1 MQLFATLNQRLTDT
15 LLAQLAGAS
24 VLPLAVAK
32 NYCALAVPAL
42 VRQLAKETD
51 EDELNAR
58 WDMCRQL
65 FLGQVLTDANEL
77 LRADMG
83 WPDRRRYLAQKII
96 GPEQVIALAKGS
108 SQPAQSET
116 LLGYLTIIALA
127 TVGEKAYEANLD
139 PAALGGWLKEQQVPT
154 DASAAKPAA
163 RPALRTQ
170 AAAAQPKAAD
180 SGSGSK
186 KITILSA
193 VGALVVAGVVGGY
206 FLLGTPANAT
216 QQEASAATPDVAVEA
231 SPTPS
236 AAAEAPSAEP
246 AATSVAGPTPL
257 LASAAA
263 APSAA
268 PKAQPVS
275 AAAAGAVLR
284 DTIGN
289 AALAKQIGGKF
300 NVAEG
305 RYLKGEGQPLIVKLP
320 NRATLTVGIN
330 STESLLYK
338 RLAKPSLPRP
348 SDIAVDRLAFDTNQA
363 RLGAEGAQQLGN
375 IANLLKTFPKA
386 KLLIVGHANNSE
398 EQAIRLG
405 LQRATA
411 AVDELVKQGIS
422 ADRLQAQGVL
432 STNLPTDNDSAEKQ
446 AMLQGISLKISR
458 L

>member
-15 LLAQLAGAS
+15 LLAQLASAS

-96 GPEQVIALAKGS
+96 SPEQVITLAKGT
-108 SQPAQSET
+108 SQPAQAET

-139 PAALGGWLKEQQVPT
+139 PVALGSWLQEQQAPA
-154 DASAAKPAA
+154 DADGAKPGA

-170 AAAAQPKAAD
+170 AAPAQPKAAD
-180 SGSGSK
+180 ASTGSK

-193 VGALVVAGVVGGY
+193 VGALVIAGAIGGY

-216 QQEASAATPDVAVEA
+216 QQDASDTTPAATVAD
-231 SPTPS
+231 SPTP
-236 AAAEAPSAEP
+236 AAAEAPPTEA
-246 AATSVAGPTPL
+246 AATTVAGPTPL

-263 APSAA
+263 ATSPAT
-268 PKAQPVS
+268 KAQPVS
-275 AAAAGAVLR
+275 AAAAGAVIR

-300 NVAEG
+300 NAAEG

-363 RLGAEGAQQLGN
+363 KLGAEGAQQLGN
-375 IANLLKTFPKA
+375 IASLLKTFPKA

-398 EQAIRLG
+398 AQAIRLG

-432 STNLPTDNDSAEKQ
+432 STNLPTENDSAEKQ
-446 AMLQGISLKISR
+446 AMLQGISVKISR

>member
-15 LLAQLAGAS
+15 LLAQLASAS

-32 NYCALAVPAL
+32 NYCAVAVPAL

-96 GPEQVIALAKGS
+96 GPEQVVALAKGT
-108 SQPAQSET
+108 SQPAQADT

-127 TVGEKAYEANLD
+127 TVGEKAYEATLD
-139 PAALGGWLKEQQVPT
+139 PAALGSWLEEQQVPV
-154 DASAAKPAA
+154 DANGTKPAA

-170 AAAAQPKAAD
+170 GAAAQPKAAET
-180 SGSGSK
+180 SAGSK

-206 FLLGTPANAT
+206 FLLSNPANAT
-216 QQEASAATPDVAVEA
+216 QQEANTSASTATVTDN
-231 SPTPS
+231 STPT
-236 AAAEAPSAEP
+236 APVDSRPAEP

-257 LASAAA
+257 LVSAAA

-275 AAAAGAVLR
+275 AAAAGAVIR

-320 NRATLTVGIN
+320 NRATLSVGIN

-375 IANLLKTFPKA
+375 IASLLKTFPKA

-398 EQAIRLG
+398 SQAIRLG

-411 AVDELVKQGIS
+411 AVDELVKQGIT

-432 STNLPTDNDSAEKQ
+432 STNLPTENDSAEKQ